1 LLAEVQFGTGAG
13 FLQWKETFS
22 MNTRRVCTGPWER
35 EGVAP
40 KDKPRKP
47 RREAGTV
54 TDRPI
59 RLAGSLLDRRAH
71 VCAFFSDPDEAYR
84 VFLPFM
90 MDGLELGDK
99 NVHIVDPRLR
109 DEHCQRI
116 SSAGVDLETVMQ
128 NGQFELRDWS
138 NTHLRDGRFD
148 QRKTLAL
155 LRQVMDDARKKGFP
169 FTRFVTNM
177 EWALD
182 AGLDANALLE
192 YESTT
197 NYDWIKQDGP
207 VNPVICSYDLNRF
220 TADIVV
226 DVIRTHPM
234 VMIGGRL
241 RENPFFV
248 PPDEFLKELR
258 RKKPAP
264 LKKVG

>member
-1 LLAEVQFGTGAG
+1 MRAESALGPG
-13 FLQWKETFS
+13 KE
-22 MNTRRVCTGPWER
+22 NR
-35 EGVAP
+35 VAP
-40 KDKPRKP
+40 KNKPGKPRKP
-47 RREAGTV
+47 GAVRSRA
-54 TDRPI
+54 I

-71 VCAFFSDPDEAYR
+71 ICAFFSNPDEAYQ
-84 VFLPFM
+84 VLLPFVK
-90 MDGLELGDK
+90 DGLELGDK

-116 SSAGVDLETVMQ
+116 ASAGVDLETVMQ

-148 QRKTLAL
+148 QQKTLAL

-234 VMIGGRL
+234 VMIGGML

-248 PPDEFLKELR
+248 PPDEFLQELR
-258 RKKPAP
+258 HKKPAP

>member
-1 LLAEVQFGTGAG
+1 MRAESALGPG
-13 FLQWKETFS
+13 KEK
-22 MNTRRVCTGPWER
+22 RVAAEN
-35 EGVAP
+35 
-40 KDKPRKP
+40 KPGRP
-47 RREAGTV
+47 RRKSGIVRGRA
-54 TDRPI
+54 I

-71 VCAFFSDPDEAYR
+71 VCAFFSNPDEAYR

-90 MDGLELGDK
+90 TDGLELGDK
-99 NVHIVDPRLR
+99 SVHIVDPRLR

-116 SSAGVDLETVMQ
+116 ASAGVDLETVME

-155 LRQVMDDARKKGFP
+155 LRQVMDDARRNGFP

-192 YESTT
+192 YESTA

-220 TADIVV
+220 TADVVV

-234 VMIGGRL
+234 VLIGGML

-248 PPDEFLKELR
+248 PPDEFLQELR
-258 RKKPAP
+258 HKEPAP
-264 LKKVG
+264 LKRVG